1 MTKEG
6 KVRRKKEKMGCWE
19 LFILVNLVSLQ
30 NVVFIIISGLE
41 GGTKN
46 L

>member
-1 MTKEG
+1 MTKKG

-19 LFILVNLVSLQ
+19 LFIFNLVSLQ